1 MYTRRRRISFFRLLL
16 IGIVAGLGFIV
27 FDALRNQSP
36 PPDTAPPTTA
46 TAPLA
51 TVAPIDDITL
61 PTATPAEA
69 NLDLSRPIPGQTTIF
84 IPSLGIYQP
93 VVETYLDGVSWD
105 VSQLGNNVGHLEGTA
120 WFNRPGNIALSGH
133 VELADGRRG
142 IFADL
147 EKVKIGDII
156 ELQQDDE
163 VRRYAVAEVSTV
175 APDDLTPLYPSD
187 IEKVTLITC
196 GGYDFL
202 ADSYQYRVVVVAIRV
217 G

>member
-1 MYTRRRRISFFRLLL
+1 MYTRRRRISFVRLVI
-16 IGIVAGLGFIV
+16 IGVVAGLGFII
-27 FDALRNQSP
+27 FDALRNQAPSAEPSSP
-36 PPDTAPPTTA
+36 PTA
-46 TAPLA
+46 TAPVA
-51 TVAPIDDITL
+51 TVAPVDDITL

-69 NLDLSRPIPGQTTIF
+69 ALDLSRPIPGQTTIF

-142 IFADL
+142 VFADL
-147 EKVKIGDII
+147 DNVKIGDII
-156 ELQQDDE
+156 ELQQGDE

-175 APDDLTPLYPSD
+175 SPDDLTPLYPSD
-187 IEKVTLITC
+187 IEMLTLITC

-202 ADSYQYRVVVVAIRV
+202 SDSYQHRVVVVAIRV